1 MVEAKAHLKEIES
14 QCQATKGGVGL
25 EMIEAVRE
33 TKEAVG
39 VDSSADWL
47 KPYYQYANREG
58 VPNSVEG
65 LRRRSVCGSP
75 YATSSRVSKRGS
87 SRTAFRIHRSR

>member
-1 MVEAKAHLKEIES
+1 MNIQAHEQLTNHIWEI
-14 QCQATKGGVGL
+14 
-25 EMIEAVRE
+25 
-33 TKEAVG
+33 
-39 VDSSADWL
+39 
-47 KPYYQYANREG
+47 EG